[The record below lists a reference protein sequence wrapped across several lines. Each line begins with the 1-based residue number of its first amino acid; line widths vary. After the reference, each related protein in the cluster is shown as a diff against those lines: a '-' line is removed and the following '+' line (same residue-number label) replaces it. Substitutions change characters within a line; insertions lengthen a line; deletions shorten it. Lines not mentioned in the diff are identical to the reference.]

1 MITMRLSTQ
10 TSLLPGEVVNC
21 TNDLPAML
29 RKYGCNICG
38 EGGEYETLTL
48 DCPVFRQASIVLDAW
63 QPLLHSEDSVARVGV
78 LHPTHFHVK
87 AKGGSD
93 AVVTI
98 AMGDVIEV
106 ATEGTASELHLSSA
120 YPRVMHPSHPLNRA

>member
-1 MITMRLSTQ
+1 MTW
-10 TSLLPGEVVNC
+10 TSCFVLNTVQMPRQC
-21 TNDLPAML
+21 SFLPAQFVHWHVVL

-38 EGGEYETLTL
+38 EGGEFETLTL

-87 AKGGSD
+87 AKGGTD
-93 AVVTI
+93 VVVTI
-98 AMGDVIEV
+98 ATGDVTEV
-106 ATEGTASELHLSSA
+106 TSEGTVSCVVA
-120 YPRVMHPSHPLNRA
+120 